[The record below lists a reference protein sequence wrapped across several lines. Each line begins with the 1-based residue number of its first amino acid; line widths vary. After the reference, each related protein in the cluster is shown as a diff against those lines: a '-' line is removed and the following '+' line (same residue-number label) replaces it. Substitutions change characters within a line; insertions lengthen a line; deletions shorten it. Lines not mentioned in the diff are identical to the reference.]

1 VENLCGVEDAK
12 ALIWNEPRDDFHTP
26 NLKQFQR
33 ILFFFARQE

>member
-1 VENLCGVEDAK
+1 VEICAGSKDAK
-12 ALIWNEPRDDFHTP
+12 ALIRNEPRDDFHTP